1 MTPPPVKLREHLA
14 DARRAGASFDQAW
27 PGALAAAVGAVR
39 WERAEWL
46 EALTNTVKVWRA
58 GWERRPST
66 GPERALDA
74 LVMPGGVPLPERPCE
89 LCGGEVPPERDV
101 RALFCSDGCAKRAAH
116 LRERERARG

>member
-1 MTPPPVKLREHLA
+1 MTLPPVKLREHLA
-14 DARRAGASFDQAW
+14 DARRAGASFDHAW
-27 PGALAAAVGAVR
+27 PVALEAAVGTVR

-66 GPERALDA
+66 GPVVALDA
-74 LVMPGGVPLPERPCE
+74 LVMPGGTPLPERPCE

-101 RALFCSDGCAKRAAH
+101 RALFCTDGCAKRAAY
-116 LRERERARG
+116 LRERERL